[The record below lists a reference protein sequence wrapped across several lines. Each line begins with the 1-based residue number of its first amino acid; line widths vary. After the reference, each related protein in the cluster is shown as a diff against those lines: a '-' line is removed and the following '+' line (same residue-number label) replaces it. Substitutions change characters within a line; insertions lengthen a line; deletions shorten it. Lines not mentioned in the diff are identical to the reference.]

1 MPAPAQVNSRKLR
14 ILTEASGSL
23 TAGYLIKSIQEAGHV
38 CVASDI
44 DPHCFGSVLAD
55 DFVLMPRAGDP
66 ELWPKIERLLVEA
79 RIDVVIPSLD
89 ETLLGWS
96 ERSASLHER
105 LAVQVVVSDSETV
118 AICQDKWRT
127 YEFFV
132 ANGVP
137 TPATSLKQ
145 DYPLV
150 KPRFGRGGS
159 GVRITGQPVDMAG
172 MLSQEPLTGVEY
184 TVDVFCD
191 RAAQPVYVVPRRR
204 MDVRGGKSTGG
215 VVEDNESISRWVR
228 EVCRR
233 LRFVGPVNF
242 QCFVLPDGSLRFVEI
257 NPRIAGGMA
266 LAFAATENWIGLMV
280 RNILGG
286 EPIAPLP
293 IQWGLEMRRY
303 YAEVF
308 IPAR

>member
-1 MPAPAQVNSRKLR
+1 MNSRKYR

-23 TAGYLIKSIQEAGHV
+23 TAGYLIKSVREAGHV

-44 DPHCFGSVLAD
+44 DPHCFGRVLAD
-55 DFVLMPRAGDP
+55 EFVLMPRAGDP
-66 ELWPKIERLLVEA
+66 ELWQKIERLLVET

-96 ERSASLHER
+96 ERSVSLRER
-105 LAVQVVVSDSETV
+105 LGVQVVLSDPETV

-132 ANGVP
+132 ANAVP
-137 TPATSLKQ
+137 TAATSLSQ

-159 GVRITGQPVDMAG
+159 GVRVATQPVDMTG
-172 MLSQEPLTGVEY
+172 MLSQELLSGVEY

-191 RAAQPVYVVPRRR
+191 RDAEPVYVVPRRR
-204 MDVRGGKSTGG
+204 MDVRQGKSTGG
-215 VVEDNESISRWVR
+215 VVEQNESISGWVR

-233 LRFVGPVNF
+233 LRFVGPVNL
-242 QCFVLPDGSLRFVEI
+242 QCFVLPDGSVRFVEM

-266 LAFAATENWIGLMV
+266 LGFAATENWIGLIV

-286 EPIAPLP
+286 EPIVPVP
-293 IQWGLEMRRY
+293 IQSGLEMRRY

-308 IPAR
+308 VPAR

>member
-1 MPAPAQVNSRKLR
+1 MNGRKHR

-23 TAGYLIKSIQEAGHV
+23 TAGYLIKSIREAGHV

-55 DFVLMPRAGDP
+55 EFVLMPRASDP
-66 ELWPKIERLLVEA
+66 DLWQKIERLLVEA

-96 ERSASLHER
+96 ERRVSLYER
-105 LAVQVVVSDSETV
+105 LGVRVVLSDPETV

-132 ANGVP
+132 ANAVP
-137 TPATSLKQ
+137 TPATSLSQ

-159 GVRITGQPVDMAG
+159 GVRIANQPVDMTG
-172 MLSQEPLTGVEY
+172 MVSQELLTGTEY
-184 TVDVFCD
+184 TIDVFCD
-191 RAAQPVYVVPRRR
+191 RDAQPVYVVPRRR
-204 MDVRGGKSTGG
+204 VGVLRGKSTGG
-215 VVEDNESISRWVR
+215 VVEQNESISGWVR

-233 LRFVGPVNF
+233 LRFVGPVNL
-242 QCFVLPDGSLRFVEI
+242 QCFVLPDGSVRFVEI

-266 LAFAATENWIGLMV
+266 LGFAATENWIGLIV
-280 RNILGG
+280 RNIVGG
-286 EPIAPLP
+286 EPIVPVP
-293 IQWGLEMRRY
+293 IQCGLEMRRY

-308 IPAR
+308 VPGR

>member
-1 MPAPAQVNSRKLR
+1 MNGGKLR

-23 TAGYLIKSIQEAGHV
+23 TAGYLIKSVNEAGHV

-44 DPHCFGSVLAD
+44 DPHCFGSVLAG
-55 DFVLMPRAGDP
+55 DFVLMPRASDP
-66 ELWPKIERLLVEA
+66 ELWPQIERLLVEA

-96 ERSASLHER
+96 ERSASLRER
-105 LAVQVVVSDSETV
+105 LGVQVIVSDSESV

-127 YEFFV
+127 YQFFV
-132 ANGVP
+132 AHAVP
-137 TPATSLKQ
+137 TPATSLSQ
-145 DYPLV
+145 DYPVV

-159 GVRITGQPVDMAG
+159 GVRIASQPVDMTG
-172 MLSQEPLTGVEY
+172 MLSQELLTGVEY

-191 RAAQPVYVVPRRR
+191 RDAQPVYVVPRRR

-215 VVEDNESISRWVR
+215 AVEEHESISGWVR

-233 LRFVGPVNF
+233 LRLVGPVNL
-242 QCFVLPDGSLRFVEI
+242 QCFALPDGSVRFVEI

-266 LAFAATENWIGLMV
+266 LGFAATENWIGLIV

-286 EPIAPLP
+286 EPIVPVP